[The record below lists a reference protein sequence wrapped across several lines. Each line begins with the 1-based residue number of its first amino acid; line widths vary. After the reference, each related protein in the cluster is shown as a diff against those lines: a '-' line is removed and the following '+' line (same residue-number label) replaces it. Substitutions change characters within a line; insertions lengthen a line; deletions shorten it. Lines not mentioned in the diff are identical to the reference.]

1 MAPLVLLG
9 FARPTPKHVLM
20 GIPLI
25 LAGEAI
31 RLWAA
36 GYLNKLGELVTAG
49 PFALCRNP
57 LYIGSFLTSL
67 GYLVMCDRPVLW
79 APAIAL
85 FWLFHGGAV
94 AYEEKLL
101 RERFGPAYDAYCR
114 AVPRFVP
121 IPRGLSG
128 NGRFTLRQLVLNNE
142 HHSVAGALLLVGL
155 MLLKARTPC
164 ILPVGWLVTLMP

>member
-1 MAPLVLLG
+1 MLIG
-9 FARPTPKHVLM
+9 FARPTPRHVLM
-20 GIPLI
+20 GIPFLVV
-25 LAGEAI
+25 GEAI

-57 LYIGSFLTSL
+57 LYMGSFLTSI
-67 GYLVMCDRPVLW
+67 GYLVMCNRPGLW

-101 RERFGPAYDAYCR
+101 HDRFGSAYDTYR
-114 AVPRFVP
+114 RTVPRFVP

-128 NGRFTLRQLVLNNE
+128 NGRFTVRQLVLNNE
-142 HHSVAGALLLVGL
+142 YQGVAGALLVVGL
-155 MLLKARTPC
+155 MLLKARSSH
-164 ILPVGWLVTLMP
+164 LFPVRWLVMLMP